1 MPRSGGLID
10 ADRPGEA
17 GGTGGIVPDVV
28 YGMCQKSPV
37 PIFGSSLSEASDA
50 DDMIDARV
58 CARASSCVCQTSA
71 FQGTPDIFSLLLPGH
86 LEGHLLS
93 EHHYGTEVGWD
104 RSQTKPL
111 QRCYAYYAYD
121 VYFAYCAYIP

>member
-1 MPRSGGLID
+1 MPTSLEKLEEPEELYQTSSTVCACVRTKEFG
-10 ADRPGEA
+10 A
-17 GGTGGIVPDVV
+17 
-28 YGMCQKSPV
+28 
-37 PIFGSSLSEASDA
+37 PIFGSSLSEASDT